1 MKRRAFVTSVLA
13 AGVAAPVVARGQHE
27 HAQQLEGPLASATVS
42 FGAWPADP
50 AMPFDRRTHPAPPPP
65 PPNLHALVPYTVKIK
80 AGGTVNYI
88 ISGLHQIQVYAPGTT
103 VDHLLAASAIAG
115 GTEQLS
121 PALGPGLPPALN
133 VAEGRV
139 FRGIVNPGAPD
150 RVEVVH
156 FPQPGTYLVVC
167 GIMPHLIGR
176 MHGWV
181 TVLP

>member
-13 AGVAAPVVARGQHE
+13 AGVAGPVIAGGQHE
-27 HAQQLEGPLASATVS
+27 HAQQLDGPLASATVS

-50 AMPFDRRTHPAPPPP
+50 SKPFDRMTQPPPPPP
-65 PPNLHALVPYTVKIK
+65 PPNLHAVVPHTTKIK

-88 ISGLHQIQVYAPGTT
+88 ISGLHQVQVYIPGTT
-103 VDHLLAASAIAG
+103 VDQLLAAAGAPG
-115 GTEQLS
+115 GTVS
-121 PALGPGLPPALN
+121 IGSGLPPVLN

-139 FRGIVNPGAPD
+139 FRGIVNPTGAD

-156 FPQPGTYLVVC
+156 FPEPGSYLVVC
-167 GIMPHLIGR
+167 GILPHLEAG
-176 MHGWV
+176 MYGWV

>member
-13 AGVAAPVVARGQHE
+13 AGVAGPVVAGGQHE
-27 HAQQLEGPLASATVS
+27 HAQQLDGPLASATVS

-50 AMPFDRRTHPAPPPP
+50 SKPFDRMTQPPPPPP
-65 PPNLHALVPYTVKIK
+65 PPNLHAVVPHTTKIK

-88 ISGLHQIQVYAPGTT
+88 ISGLHQVQVYIPGTT
-103 VDHLLAASAIAG
+103 VDQLLAAAEVDG
-115 GTEQLS
+115 GTV
-121 PALGPGLPPALN
+121 PIGPGFPPALN

-139 FRGIVNPGAPD
+139 FRGLVNPTD

-156 FPQPGTYLVVC
+156 FPDPGTYLVVC
-167 GIMPHLIGR
+167 GVMPHLQSG
-176 MHGWV
+176 MYGWV